1 MSDFKAPNTISAE
14 ALRQT
19 TLGELTALPQTSYL
33 VRRGLAQSIE

>member
-19 TLGELTALPQTSYL
+19 TLGELTALPQTYL
-33 VRRGLAQSIE
+33 VGRGLAQSIE